1 MPGGNSACVLY
12 AALAGCVNPGISGFV
27 IQKNLRCAFSQAAP
41 FRHLGRWRIDCDS
54 SRSLVRLGEKLQ
66 NVAPR
71 SSANYNFADGNL
83 CHQLFM

>member
-1 MPGGNSACVLY
+1 MRVVCRACGVREPGNFRFRDPEEFTG
-12 AALAGCVNPGISGFV
+12 
-27 IQKNLRCAFSQAAP
+27 AFSQAAP

-71 SSANYNFADGNL
+71 SSANYNFADRNL